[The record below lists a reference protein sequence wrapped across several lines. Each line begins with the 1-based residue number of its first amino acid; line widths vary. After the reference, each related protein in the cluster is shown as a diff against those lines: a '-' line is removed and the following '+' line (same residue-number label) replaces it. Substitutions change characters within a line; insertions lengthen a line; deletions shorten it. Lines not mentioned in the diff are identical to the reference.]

1 MAEKQKE
8 ISITLKNIPEE
19 VHNKLIQLKTE
30 VMNRTKR
37 SVVSYEEII
46 FKLIRNAK

>member
-1 MAEKQKE
+1 MAKQKN
-8 ISITLKNIPEE
+8 ITLKNIPDE
-19 VHNKLIQLKTE
+19 VYEKLIQLKTE
-30 VMNRTKR
+30 IMTRTKR